1 MHQIPFT
8 ATAPANLT
16 INPASLSSDHDQN
29 TVSENLALRYSKI
42 RFTVLFAEAR
52 WQQQSIGQT
61 DSDLQPSG
69 SYLDNVNATSQ
80 LTDLRFGFTTS
91 PWKSVAFSAHYR
103 RSENDS
109 QYRNNLPPL
118 PVGGYPGFI
127 RALDFLTDEVV
138 AKLVLRPTTWL
149 KTTLTYQ
156 YLTTDSRTDTNP
168 AFSPTSAVIYSP
180 GGNLLAG
187 QSDSQVYSIGATLT
201 PCQRLYLDATFSYQN
216 SSTVTAN
223 NNAPTIA
230 PYRGNIY
237 SVFGSGTY
245 ILSPTT
251 DLFASYSFSQADFA
265 QDNFVAGLPVG
276 IQYQQQGVQIGLT
289 RRLGKNVR
297 AQLRYGY
304 YKYNEPSSGGAD
316 NYHAQSVF
324 GMLTFKFP

>member
-1 MHQIPFT
+1 MP
-8 ATAPANLT
+8 
-16 INPASLSSDHDQN
+16 
-29 TVSENLALRYSKI
+29 
-42 RFTVLFAEAR
+42 
-52 WQQQSIGQT
+52 
-61 DSDLQPSG
+61 
-69 SYLDNVNATSQ
+69 
-80 LTDLRFGFTTS
+80 
-91 PWKSVAFSAHYR
+91 
-103 RSENDS
+103 
-109 QYRNNLPPL
+109 
-118 PVGGYPGFI
+118 
-127 RALDFLTDEVV
+127 
-138 AKLVLRPTTWL
+138 
-149 KTTLTYQ
+149 
-156 YLTTDSRTDTNP
+156 
-168 AFSPTSAVIYSP
+168 
-180 GGNLLAG
+180 
-187 QSDSQVYSIGATLT
+187 
-201 PCQRLYLDATFSYQN
+201 
-216 SSTVTAN
+216 VTAN